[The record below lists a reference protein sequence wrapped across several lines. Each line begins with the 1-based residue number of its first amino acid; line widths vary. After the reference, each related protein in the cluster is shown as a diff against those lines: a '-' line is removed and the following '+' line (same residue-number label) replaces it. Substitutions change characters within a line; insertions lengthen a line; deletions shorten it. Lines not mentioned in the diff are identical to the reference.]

1 MGNYTYDQPQSQGAA
16 NVLKRARQFTELRW
30 TPIERMPRTAFVDS
44 KENSQEPFSYYP
56 AWRPQ
61 HGLPYASARIEEKFF
76 GYNVSL
82 ETFYTALA
90 NPKSVLYTRSM
101 LGQGKRMSSWYG
113 MVCSVFGSWCLALPS
128 RRVAKM
134 WGNYSDM
141 EKIDVKS
148 PQDVQ
153 LCDILD
159 NASHVAVIT
168 GIKRD
173 EEGRVVAVTVTE
185 STRPIGICDEY
196 TLEEFQRFWLNEYSI
211 YRYKNLDQVP
221 YEPSP
226 YIHLEGDPDLPVPV
240 PNQTLLP
247 DYGNRANYR
256 LGEAVELNVMEDGW
270 ETVVMEFEGKTEV
283 IAAVTEPGIVSYTPE
298 KAGLYRFWCAA
309 GERVSEAVEV
319 AFTELKLSCD
329 KAEDGTLTVHFELD
343 SDDALV
349 GCYVARMDDRFMA
362 RSIEFT
368 NGEKGSAEVVIAGL
382 EPTGY
387 QIKGIAANAFGQY
400 SARSVEVEV

>member
-1 MGNYTYDQPQSQGAA
+1 MAVYTYDQPRSEGAA

-30 TPIERMPRTAFVDS
+30 TPIEKMPRTALIDS
-44 KENSQEPFSYYP
+44 KENPQEPSSYYP

-61 HGLPYASARIEEKFF
+61 YALPYSSARIEEKFIGF
-76 GYNVSL
+76 NVSL

-90 NPKSVLYTRSM
+90 NPKSVLYTRTL
-101 LGQGKRMSSWYG
+101 LGRGKRMSCWYG

-128 RRVAKM
+128 RRVAKL
-134 WGNYSDM
+134 WGNYPDM
-141 EKIDVKS
+141 EKIEVKS
-148 PQDVQ
+148 LQDIQ

-159 NASHVAVIT
+159 NPQHVALIT

-173 EEGRVVAVTVTE
+173 EEGNVVEVIVTE
-185 STRPIGICDEY
+185 STRPIGICMEY
-196 TLEEFQRFWLNEYSI
+196 TPEEFQHHWLDKYSV
-211 YRYKNLDQVP
+211 YRYRYLDQVP

-240 PNQTLLP
+240 PNKTLLP

-256 LGEAVELNVMEDGW
+256 LGETVELNVMEDGW
-270 ETVVMEFEGKTEV
+270 ESVVMEYDGKMEV
-283 IAAVTEPGIVSYTPE
+283 IATIAEPGIVSYTPA

-309 GERVSEAVEV
+309 GERVSEAVEA

-329 KAEDGTLTVHFELD
+329 KAEDGTLTVHLALEGND
-343 SDDALV
+343 SLI
-349 GCYVARMDDRFMA
+349 GCYVARVDDRFMA

-368 NGEKGSAEVVIAGL
+368 NGEQGSVDVVIAGL
-382 EPTGY
+382 EPTKY

-400 SARSVEVEV
+400 SSHSIEVEV